1 MQATIANATFT
12 GNKAGLTGGA
22 LQLEYA
28 DATISGSTFTG
39 NSATEN
45 GGAVYVADDASLAL
59 AGDNVF
65 SDNTAGDKANDIYS
79 EGAINV

>member
-1 MQATIANATFT
+1 M
-12 GNKAGLTGGA
+12 
-22 LQLEYA
+22 
-28 DATISGSTFTG
+28 
-39 NSATEN
+39 
-45 GGAVYVADDASLAL
+45 ADDASLAL